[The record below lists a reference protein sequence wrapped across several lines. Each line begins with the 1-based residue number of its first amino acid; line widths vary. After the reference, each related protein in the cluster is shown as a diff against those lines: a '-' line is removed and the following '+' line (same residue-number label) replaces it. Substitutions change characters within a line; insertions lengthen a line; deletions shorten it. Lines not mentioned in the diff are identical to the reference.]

1 MNFTSKILEQ
11 AVKSLPLSPGV
22 YQFFDK
28 NGKIIYIGKAK
39 KLRNRVLSYFNKNQV
54 GKTKVLVSKIVDIEH
69 IVVKTESDALLL
81 ENNLI
86 KMYQPRYNI
95 MLKDDK
101 TYPWICIKKENF
113 PRVFYTRNVV
123 KDGSEYFG
131 PYTSVMMVR
140 TIIDLIKQLFYIRTC
155 NHNLS
160 YENIKNNKFKV
171 CLDFHIGN
179 CKAPCVAKQS
189 KSEYDKDIEA
199 IRNILKGNL
208 FSVNKYL
215 KKIMLEYSKKLDF
228 EKADIVKQKIN
239 IINNYQSKSTIVN
252 PKISNVDVF
261 TIIDDEKYAYV
272 NFLKLINGSIIQAH
286 TVEVKKK
293 LDEDVNQI
301 LQYAIFDLQKRFSSD
316 SKEIILQFKPNFV
329 FLNKKIVVP
338 KIGDKLKL
346 VELSKRNALY
356 FKKDKLKRRT
366 NIDPNKN
373 INRKLEQLKKD
384 LKLDSLPR
392 HIEGFDNSNIQ
403 GTNPVA
409 SCVVFKNAKPS
420 KNDYRHFKI
429 KTVEGANDF
438 ASMEEV
444 VYRRYKRL
452 LYENKP
458 LPNLII
464 IDGGKGQLSS
474 AVKSLKKLNLFEK
487 IAIIGIAK
495 KLEEIFFPNDT
506 YPLYLDKNSESLKVI
521 QQIRNESHRFG
532 ITFHRQLRS
541 KNFIKT
547 ELSDISGI
555 GDKTIEELLTKYK
568 SVDEIKKIDKKE
580 LSKIIGESRAEKIIN
595 YFRKK

>member
-316 SKEIILQFKPNFV
+316 SKEIILQFKPNFI

-568 SVDEIKKIDKKE
+568 SVDEIKKINKKE

>member
-568 SVDEIKKIDKKE
+568 SVDEIKKINKKE
-580 LSKIIGESRAEKIIN
+580 LSK
-595 YFRKK
+595 